1 MFNDL
6 SIYPRLSKKRH
17 LSAFGLE
24 IGKFAKFLTPRPP
37 SPIRLPMILV
47 QMGVGQIYLLFGPNL
62 QTCEA
67 KSTM

>member
-17 LSAFGLE
+17 LSAFGLK
-24 IGKFAKFLTPRPP
+24 ICKISNPQPP

>member
-17 LSAFGLE
+17 LSAFGL
-24 IGKFAKFLTPRPP
+24 
-37 SPIRLPMILV
+37 IRLPMILV